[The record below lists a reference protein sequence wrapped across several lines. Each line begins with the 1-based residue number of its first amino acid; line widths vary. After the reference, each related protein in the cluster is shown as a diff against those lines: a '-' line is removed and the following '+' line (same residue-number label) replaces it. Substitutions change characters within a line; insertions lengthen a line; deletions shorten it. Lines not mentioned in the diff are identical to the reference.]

1 MNNDLK
7 NVSYI
12 DQDVLFFHLKTCF
25 YHSFHLYFK
34 KSSII
39 VLLPILSG
47 SFSLLFQIKVRPTVR
62 EVVAIY
68 TIDEGSTEIVI
79 QLPSNFPLGPVS
91 VDSSKRVGVTAAQW
105 RTWILQLTTFLQ
117 VCMAKVLET
126 KCTVS
131 VLQD

>member
-1 MNNDLK
+1 MYFFPSEN
-7 NVSYI
+7 
-12 DQDVLFFHLKTCF
+12 LFFFFIHFICI
-25 YHSFHLYFK
+25 SK

>member
-1 MNNDLK
+1 M
-7 NVSYI
+7 
-12 DQDVLFFHLKTCF
+12 
-25 YHSFHLYFK
+25 
-34 KSSII
+34 
-39 VLLPILSG
+39 
-47 SFSLLFQIKVRPTVR
+47 
-62 EVVAIY
+62 AIY

-126 KCTVS
+126 KCNQLLSCLPPPTFSFLITAEVVNDDVVNGTKNS
-131 VLQD
+131 NLLDCQYFVNHQNVIQIFLPLFTTSTEAYQ

>member
-7 NVSYI
+7 NVSY
-12 DQDVLFFHLKTCF
+12 
-25 YHSFHLYFK
+25 
-34 KSSII
+34 I

>member
-1 MNNDLK
+1 M
-7 NVSYI
+7 
-12 DQDVLFFHLKTCF
+12 
-25 YHSFHLYFK
+25 
-34 KSSII
+34 
-39 VLLPILSG
+39 
-47 SFSLLFQIKVRPTVR
+47 R

-126 KCTVS
+126 KCNQLVVS
-131 VLQD
+131 RRQHLYF

>member
-1 MNNDLK
+1 MYHMLIK
-7 NVSYI
+7 MWSRCT
-12 DQDVLFFHLKTCF
+12 FFHLKISNLKKNYYCI
-25 YHSFHLYFK
+25 YPFH
-34 KSSII
+34 
-39 VLLPILSG
+39 SG

-126 KCTVS
+126 KCNQLVVS
-131 VLQD
+131 RQHLYF

>member
-1 MNNDLK
+1 MYHILIK
-7 NVSYI
+7 MY
-12 DQDVLFFHLKTCF
+12 FFSIWKPVFFIHFICI
-25 YHSFHLYFK
+25 SK

-47 SFSLLFQIKVRPTVR
+47 SFYLLFQIKVRPTVR